1 MKRPSVPTWLRP
13 LVPPALR
20 AWRRREAEKEA
31 LLAAVRPAHPR
42 HCPICDH
49 RGLFTHFGRPPRIDA
64 ACTGCGSL
72 ERHRLF
78 WLWFGA
84 DPARLPGPVLHF
96 APERVLERRLRPL
109 LAGYRSADLFEPAD
123 LRLDIEATGLPDAS
137 IGSILC
143 NHVLEHVDDRR
154 AMAELHRILTPG
166 GRLVCSVPIVEG
178 WAHTYEDTAL
188 RSQAERSLHF
198 GRFDH
203 VRWYGRDFR
212 DRLRAA
218 GFARIDEITAE
229 GPAVVAHALMPGE
242 KLFVCHRAPASPVA
256 RP

>member
-1 MKRPSVPTWLRP
+1 MSLPVWLRP

-20 AWRRREAEKEA
+20 RWRRREAVKSA
-31 LLAAVRPAHPR
+31 LLEAVSSTQPR
-42 HCPICDH
+42 ECPICGH

-78 WLWFGA
+78 WLWFGGN
-84 DPARLPGPVLHF
+84 PAQLPGPVLHF

-109 LAGYRSADLFEPAD
+109 LPDYRSADLFEAAD
-123 LRLDIEATGLPDAS
+123 LRIDIERTGLPDGAFGA
-137 IGSILC
+137 IIC
-143 NHVLEHVDDRR
+143 NHVLEHVDDSL
-154 AMAELHRILTPG
+154 AMAELHRILAPG

-178 WAHTYEDTAL
+178 WARTYEDASI
-188 RSQAERSLHF
+188 RSREGRALHF

-203 VRWYGRDFR
+203 VRWYGQDFR

-229 GPAVVAHALMPGE
+229 GPAVITHALMPGE
-242 KLFVCHRAPASPVA
+242 KVFVCHREASPTGAPA
-256 RP
+256 